1 VQFLAATAVAAFV
14 VIAPAVL
21 RPEGLVPCSKCHS
34 HRISEIGLL
43 WREPVSIIVRSS
55 RVTPVTRIPT

>member
-1 VQFLAATAVAAFV
+1 MQFLAATAVAAFV

-21 RPEGLVPCSKCHS
+21 RPEGLVPCSKCHN

-55 RVTPVTRIPT
+55 R